1 MYEKN
6 YSGKN
11 TELETCKTMFLSLK
25 IHVAIKQYI
34 LQDHKVAYF
43 SSSLKGM
50 AMKGFMT
57 AFFHLLVTYKARE
70 WIIKIMMSDEMNR

>member
-1 MYEKN
+1 MKKN

-11 TELETCKTMFLSLK
+11 TELETCKTMLNLSLK
-25 IHVAIKQYI
+25 IHLAIKQYI

-57 AFFHLLVTYKARE
+57 AFFHLLVTYKAR
-70 WIIKIMMSDEMNR
+70 DYQNHDVR